1 MQSVLCPLSRACGT
15 FVVVWHWSVHQCAA
29 AIDRFTCE
37 RVLSACARLDQ
48 ISCSA
53 CSRLWRADRSP
64 IGIPEICGLD
74 CTRSNAHDQNVLAC
88 GQFDHDRCALRV
100 ASKSSDTPDQEALT
114 GKWIVHQWIKK
125 AILLSF
131 VIEENTRMEAGGY
144 TSFYDKAASK
154 FADYTAGDFAA
165 GGFRVVPPA

>member
-37 RVLSACARLDQ
+37 RVLSACARLDHFP
-48 ISCSA
+48 CSA
-53 CSRLWRADRSP
+53 CSRLWRADRGP

-88 GQFDHDRCALRV
+88 GQLITTAALYFGVLWLSGFRYAALRTYSPV
-100 ASKSSDTPDQEALT
+100 QPIQND
-114 GKWIVHQWIKK
+114 
-125 AILLSF
+125 
-131 VIEENTRMEAGGY
+131 
-144 TSFYDKAASK
+144 
-154 FADYTAGDFAA
+154 
-165 GGFRVVPPA
+165 

>member
-88 GQFDHDRCALRV
+88 GQFDHDRCALFWRFV
-100 ASKSSDTPDQEALT
+100 VERFKTRGAKTLFPRAS
-114 GKWIVHQWIKK
+114 HQKRLSLNNL
-125 AILLSF
+125 LLSMPG
-131 VIEENTRMEAGGY
+131 R
-144 TSFYDKAASK
+144 
-154 FADYTAGDFAA
+154 
-165 GGFRVVPPA
+165 